1 MAKKQHY
8 MTEKE
13 RYTLE
18 GYLTAGKGV
27 SWIARTM
34 GFSRQAIYDEKE
46 RGAYIHTCDYWE
58 EKRYSADKAQQ
69 VHDLA
74 QTAKGRPIK
83 LGNDHA
89 LATFLENK
97 MLGVQED
104 GSIDKRKRYSPAA
117 ALAAARQEGYNPTF
131 CVSTLYSYI
140 EKHVFLRLTNK
151 DLWVKGEKK
160 EPVERPERRV
170 SHPDLPSIEI
180 RPEVIKQRME
190 PGHWEM
196 DLVVGKAKTKPVL
209 LTLVER
215 VSRNIMI
222 FKLPD
227 KKASSVKAVFDQ
239 LERVYPD
246 FRQRFKSIT
255 TDNGSEFLRYQEL
268 RASIHGGNRFEIYY
282 CHSYSAWEKGTN
294 ENHNRMIR
302 RWYPKGTDFTNVSE
316 KEIAVLQDWMNHYP
330 RKILE
335 WNCPADK
342 AT

>member
-1 MAKKQHY
+1 MTKKQHY

-13 RYTLE
+13 RYKLE
-18 GYLTAGKGV
+18 SYLEAGKGV

-34 GFSRQAIYDEKE
+34 GFCRQTIYNEME
-46 RGAYIHTCDYWE
+46 RGAYIHTCDYWDE
-58 EKRYSADKAQQ
+58 TRYSADKAQQ
-69 VHDLA
+69 LHDRA

-89 LATFLENK
+89 FAQFLENK

-104 GSIDKRKRYSPAA
+104 GSIDKRKRFSPAA
-117 ALAAARQEGYNPTF
+117 ALAAAKQEGYKLTI

-140 EKHVFLRLTNK
+140 DKLVFLHLTNK
-151 DLWVKGEKK
+151 DLWEKSK
-160 EPVERPERRV
+160 KRKPGQRPERRV
-170 SHPDLPSIEI
+170 PHPDLPSIEI

-196 DLVVGKAKTKPVL
+196 DLVVGKAGTKAAL

-227 KKASSVKAVFDQ
+227 KKAASVKAVFDQ
-239 LERVYPD
+239 LEQIYPD
-246 FRQRFKSIT
+246 FKQRFKSIT

-268 RASIHGGNRFEIYY
+268 RTSIHGGNRFDIYY

-302 RWYPKGTDFTNVSE
+302 RWYPKGTDFTDITE

-330 RKILE
+330 RKILD
-335 WNCPADK
+335 WKCPSEA
-342 AT
+342 A